1 MKSLL
6 LWLVTVLALV
16 AAALFYI
23 ANGSKTEELAKV
35 RPQLQELE
43 SLRKENTDLKASQLS
58 TEELERI
65 RKNTEE
71 LVRLRNEVRQ
81 LRETE
86 KQLTQQVQKTQAAAE
101 RAQAQAEAARTQAQ
115 TAQAQA
121 QAQLQALAST
131 TNAPQPLTH
140 GQDLAARVWD
150 AATGKPSPVG
160 KEALACLNNLR
171 QLEGAKQQWALENNK
186 PENATPTA
194 QDILPYLR
202 NGLPTCPSGGVYTL
216 SAMQAH
222 PTCST
227 QGHALP
233 RTFE

>member
-1 MKSLL
+1 MKMLL
-6 LWLVTVLALV
+6 PWFVTALALV

-43 SLRKENTDLKASQLS
+43 GLRKEITELKASQLS
-58 TEELERI
+58 NDEMERI

-86 KQLTQQVQKTQAAAE
+86 KQLTQQVQKTQAAAD
-101 RAQAQAEAARTQAQ
+101 RAQAQADAARTQAQ
-115 TAQAQA
+115 SAQAQA
-121 QAQLQALAST
+121 QAQLQALSSV
-131 TNAPQPLTH
+131 TNVAQSLTPEQRARQQFAERYGLSPLSAES
-140 GQDLAARVWD
+140 GN
-150 AATGKPSPVG
+150 S
-160 KEALACLNNLR
+160 CINNLR
-171 QLEGAKQQWALENNK
+171 QLDGAKQQWALENRK
-186 PENATPTA
+186 PENATPST

-202 NGLPTCPSGGVYTL
+202 NEFPKCPSGGAYTL
-216 SAMQAH
+216 NAVQAH
-222 PTCST
+222 PTCSA

-233 RTFE
+233 Q